1 MFHSFLSAKLLQSCP
16 TLCDLWTVAHQAPLS
31 SVHSLGKNT
40 GVGCHA
46 LLQGIFLIQG
56 SNLHLL
62 SLLHWEVGSLLLA
75 PPGKPLVLFY
85 GWVMFPC
92 IYMNHIFFNYSSVD
106 GHLDCFH
113 VLATINGCVCLFWT
127 PLLLCYRCVSETM
140 PVVRILRQVAC
151 WMLQSPTCGCRSPV
165 PPSRFLGTSPR
176 QIPMDANFHSTS
188 FLEADQQRV
197 LITGWV
203 FFLSLTFVASLF
215 SSCGCMFAFGMSD
228 IPPGNMYSSETPF
241 PLLASSWIVQI
252 PGVYFVAIDRAWFP
266 CPNLLSSEERT
277 WEPGDEK
284 ATLGLGSTF
293 LLEIQGVW
301 TKPGLW
307 SLAHLSLARLLW
319 PGVTAHLCLGGG
331 EDSQGLPGAQGTSH
345 HDLMEPASHCP
356 QTGSPTLSPPV
367 HPTPGSAS
375 AHCKFDRLPTSPSS
389 CLKPT
394 ADLMSTFCCLLFAS
408 VSCLDFTSLS
418 IFPSSVCA
426 RFSRCHLLLC
436 CKWVSSEV
444 CSLSASLPDSPSIF
458 CVFESLLPTPTK
470 HPPGITVSVLVSAT
484 CLHRT
489 TGDPTVCIFLPDYFL
504 PKWNL
509 GLYSPKC
516 VPGPPALPCPPMAF
530 VSIQIKM
537 L

>member
-1 MFHSFLSAKLLQSCP
+1 MFHSFLSDKLLQSCL

-56 SNLHLL
+56 PNLHLL
-62 SLLHWEVGSLLLA
+62 SLLHWEVGSLLPA

-85 GWVMFPC
+85 GWVIFPC
-92 IYMNHIFFNYSSVD
+92 IYMNHIFFNYLSVD

-113 VLATINGCVCLFWT
+113 LLVTINGCVCLFWT

-151 WMLQSPTCGCRSPV
+151 WMLQSPACGCRAPV
-165 PPSRFLGTSPR
+165 LPSRFLGTSPR

-307 SLAHLSLARLLW
+307 RIFPWPGSSGQELLHICVLEVEKIARACPGLRGLLTMTSWSLHLIVHRLARQPSHLLSAQLLALHLLTANLTVCPQVLPAVSSPPLIWWAHFIVFCLPAFHASTSRPCPSSLPQCVHVSLAATSSSAVNGFRVRSAPLAPPSLTL
-319 PGVTAHLCLGGG
+319 
-331 EDSQGLPGAQGTSH
+331 
-345 HDLMEPASHCP
+345 PAS
-356 QTGSPTLSPPV
+356 SVSLSPLQSTLQVLP
-367 HPTPGSAS
+367 SACWFQPHVYTWLQEIPQS
-375 AHCKFDRLPTSPSS
+375 ASS
-389 CLKPT
+389 CLI
-394 ADLMSTFCCLLFAS
+394 TFS
-408 VSCLDFTSLS
+408 QN
-418 IFPSSVCA
+418 
-426 RFSRCHLLLC
+426 
-436 CKWVSSEV
+436 
-444 CSLSASLPDSPSIF
+444 
-458 CVFESLLPTPTK
+458 
-470 HPPGITVSVLVSAT
+470 GI
-484 CLHRT
+484 
-489 TGDPTVCIFLPDYFL
+489 
-504 PKWNL
+504 
-509 GLYSPKC
+509 
-516 VPGPPALPCPPMAF
+516 
-530 VSIQIKM
+530 
-537 L
+537 